1 MNVVNVFLCSQNVL
15 GVTSVE
21 VAKMLAMRELLVCVV
36 FVSNLPATFKEML
49 NTLHCIAPIYFA
61 GLLESKLS
69 EVKAP
74 ILQLTS

>member
-21 VAKMLAMRELLVCVV
+21 VAKMLAMRELLVCVILI
-36 FVSNLPATFKEML
+36 SNLAATFKDML
-49 NTLHCIAPIYFA
+49 NTFHCIAPIYFA

-74 ILQLTS
+74 ILQLIS

>member
-36 FVSNLPATFKEML
+36 FISNLPATFKEML